1 MKKSLFLYLFISVI
15 SLTSC
20 SDYQSL
26 PLTSNSNSSGVKIIS
41 SDEQENTTSLNNFDL
56 IYLKDKTKAISISL
70 GYECYFDYSSAKV
83 FLEEYVELNYE
94 ILNLNIDDVNGGFYV
109 EIYIDEE
116 GNQVY
121 DYQKYDSI
129 YAFDTL
135 YYDVL
140 FYNN

>member
-26 PLTSNSNSSGVKIIS
+26 PLTSNSSEDKITS

-56 IYLKDKTKAISISL
+56 IYLKDKTKVISISL
-70 GYECYFDYSSAKV
+70 GYECYFDYSSARV

-94 ILNLNIDDVNGGFYV
+94 TLNLNIDDVNGGFYV

-140 FYNN
+140 FYLLQ

>member
-26 PLTSNSNSSGVKIIS
+26 PLTSNSNSSEDKITS
-41 SDEQENTTSLNNFDL
+41 SEEQEDTSLNNFEL
-56 IYLKDKTKAISISL
+56 VYLKDKTKVISVSL
-70 GYECYFDYSSAKV
+70 GCECYFDYSSARV
-83 FLEEYVELNYE
+83 FLREYVELNYE
-94 ILNLNIDDVNGGFYV
+94 TLNLSIDDVNDGFYV

-116 GNQVY
+116 GNQEY

-140 FYNN
+140 FYNS